1 MKLMI
6 QLIWLDSMMEQLVRM
21 FICFKCILNLHQVDR
36 SQSQNPRLTRFHH
49 QIMKMTDLAEARV
62 PVAVKHLHL
71 LLNQEANQIQFLL
84 LMTTMIIHLHQG
96 QVVVKIHLLQT
107 MKMMT
112 TLPVQR
118 REIIH
123 HLIKKAV
130 AVKANHHQIMRQEE

>member
-1 MKLMI
+1 
-6 QLIWLDSMMEQLVRM
+6 
-21 FICFKCILNLHQVDR
+21 
-36 SQSQNPRLTRFHH
+36 
-49 QIMKMTDLAEARV
+49 
-62 PVAVKHLHL
+62 
-71 LLNQEANQIQFLL
+71 
-84 LMTTMIIHLHQG
+84 MTTMIIHLHQG

-130 AVKANHHQIMRQEE
+130 AVKANHHQIMRQEEWEKERTEAKEDNIHYINLEEKKKLQMISEDSKQVFMAS